1 MRPVRRPSSNITD
14 IKISRTA
21 WYRAR
26 TAAARH
32 WAAGKPHLA
41 YETLCDHGC
50 EVMWPEFRRGA
61 LLLAR
66 ARYQT
71 AIRYYARD

>member
-1 MRPVRRPSSNITD
+1 MRRTHDQHLTD

-26 TAAARH
+26 TEAARH
-32 WAAGKPHLA
+32 WRAGHPHRA
-41 YETLCDHGC
+41 YEALCDHGC

-66 ARYQT
+66 ARYQS
-71 AIRYYARD
+71 AISYYARD